1 MLQKVCKALNSMKGK
16 EKMRKKLL
24 AIVAALA
31 MVLTMIPAT
40 AFAAGTTA
48 DTSWYDAAESEF
60 TLTDSADLLGLA
72 ELVNGGNDFAEK
84 TVKLGADID
93 LAGIA
98 WTPIGVNGKAFSGT
112 LDGQDKTIKNLA
124 ITSDAKTIG
133 LFGYVQSTAKNTS
146 AAIKNLK
153 LDTVTIKANGNSE
166 YTYTGA
172 LVGEADRTIVEK
184 VSAQNVTVT
193 VNANSM
199 NTTTVGA
206 GLIGFA
212 YCVKANDCDVNTV
225 NVNYSGDGSAY
236 LGGLVGYVVGHSTY
250 WTAEGCTDNSK
261 FSGCSVND
269 VKIDSEQSADK
280 GKAACVGGFTAG
292 CAAYNGSHN
301 TYENCDVT
309 GLDMNCSGNG
319 KYMAGGFMAVNRGM
333 GSDSNCTANGIINS
347 TGTNENSVFG
357 GFMGQ
362 QGGRGRTHSN
372 HEVDVDINAVD
383 GFAGGF
389 VGKTVQYLLAA
400 DHANHYEFNNCIANG
415 DVKCTN
421 GTAGGFAGE
430 SGCYGGDGHQIWV
443 DYNNCEANGDVTGDI
458 AGGFLGAVANKSADF
473 TNPERSGVTL
483 TDCTVSGA
491 VTGTSKAAGVIG
503 NVDNCKNDIV
513 TPVEIS
519 GSFTSG
525 SVSGGETNPI
535 FNKTE
540 NSKDITAIVL
550 NQDKMELVKGA
561 TGQLTADTIPE
572 NSDVVWSSSDE
583 SVATVDENGKVTAV
597 AVGEATITAT
607 NGDVSATCECTVV
620 EEQKVPV
627 NPGEADTPAK
637 GDTAAKTDKADATAA
652 TGDDMN
658 MVLPIAVAG
667 LALAAMAAVVAT
679 RRKHD

>member
-1 MLQKVCKALNSMKGK
+1 
-16 EKMRKKLL
+16 MRKKLL
-24 AIVAALA
+24 AVVATLA
-31 MVLTMIPAT
+31 MVLAMIPAT

-112 LDGQDKTIKNLA
+112 FDGQDKTIKNLE
-124 ITSDAKTIG
+124 ITSNAERIG
-133 LFGYVQSTAKNTS
+133 LFGYVKATAVDKS
-146 AAIKNLK
+146 VAIKNLT
-153 LDTVTIKANGNSE
+153 LDTVKITVNDN
-166 YTYTGA
+166 TTHVYTGA
-172 LVGEADRTIVEK
+172 LVGEAERTIVEK
-184 VSAQNVTVT
+184 VSAQNVTV
-193 VNANSM
+193 NANNM
-199 NTTTVGA
+199 TVTTEVA
-206 GLIGFA
+206 GLIGESA
-212 YCVKANDCDVNTV
+212 CVKVNDCDVD
-225 NVNYSGDGSAY
+225 NVKINYSGSGSAY
-236 LGGLVGYVVGHSTY
+236 LGGLAGYVYGHSTY

-261 FSGCSVND
+261 FSDCSVND
-269 VKIDSEQSADK
+269 VKIDSEQSVDN
-280 GKAACVGGFTAG
+280 GKTARVGGFTAG
-292 CAAYNGSHN
+292 CASYNGSHN

-309 GLDMNCSGNG
+309 ELDMNCSGNG
-319 KYMAGGFMAVNRGM
+319 KYMAGGFMAVSRGM
-333 GSDSNCTANGIINS
+333 GSDSDCTANGTINS

-362 QGGRGRTHSN
+362 QEGRGRTHSN

-597 AVGEATITAT
+597 AVGTATITAT
-607 NGDVSATCECTVV
+607 SGNVVSATCECTVV

-627 NPGEADTPAK
+627 TPGEADTPAK